1 MFALSSKQKTSTVVL
16 LGCWLPSLVVPTLK
30 FGPPDHRP
38 ARFIKFYVALPPP
51 LQPQVLGG
59 GAVGSSGA
67 PPAGDAGGE
76 AKGGGSTLNGGR
88 EAAATEGATD
98 AAGGSS
104 AEEGRPAFVISD
116 YTPEWDYTAG
126 GAKVMITGEPGWA
139 CGLVWWGGVGG

>member
-1 MFALSSKQKTSTVVL
+1 M
-16 LGCWLPSLVVPTLK
+16 
-30 FGPPDHRP
+30 
-38 ARFIKFYVALPPP
+38 PPP

-59 GAVGSSGA
+59 GAAGPPAA
-67 PPAGDAGGE
+67 PPAGDAGSG
-76 AKGGGSTLNGGR
+76 AKGGVSTLNGGR
-88 EAAATEGATD
+88 EAAAADGAKAD

-139 CGLVWWGGVGG
+139 CGLVKWGGVGG